1 MNSVIPKQGMQLI
14 LSSNEP
20 NFTVN
25 FDKPLVLDDDLE
37 YAIGLVSLETLYGFP
52 NIEYGKN
59 NKLFYSPYEG
69 STTFV
74 VNIDTGAYDIDSLSS
89 VIFEKMKANNHYDSV
104 NDKPHIKFHYDK
116 NRCKVIM
123 TLKDGY
129 TIDFRRP
136 NTFRD
141 LLGFGPQIYAA
152 NSFSLEP
159 VKILNVN
166 SIMIHVDVAEGS
178 FVNGVIQPVIYSF
191 SPNVSTKFKIIETPK
206 NIIYVKIDKK
216 YISYINVKIT
226 DQDGNLLNLRGE
238 KISMRLH
245 MRS

>member
-1 MNSVIPKQGMQLI
+1 MNGVIPKHGMQLI
-14 LSSNEP
+14 LSSNES

-25 FDKPLVLDDDLE
+25 FDKPLVLDDDVE

-59 NKLFYSPYEG
+59 NKLFYSPDKG
-69 STTFV
+69 STYFV
-74 VNIDTGAYDIDSLSS
+74 VNVDTGAYNIDSLSS
-89 VIFEKMKANNHYDSV
+89 AIFKKMKANNHYDSV
-104 NDKPHIKFHYDK
+104 NDKPHIKFHHDK

-141 LLGFGPQIYAA
+141 LLGFGPKIYTV

-159 VKILNVN
+159 VKILNVK
-166 SIMIHVDVAEGS
+166 SIMIHVDVVEGS
-178 FVNGVIQPVIYSF
+178 FVNGAIQPVIYSF
-191 SPNVSTKFKIIETPK
+191 SPNVSSKFEMIETPK

-216 YISYINVKIT
+216 YISYINVRIT
-226 DQDGNLLNLRGE
+226 DQDGKLLNLGGE
-238 KISMRLH
+238 NISMRLH
-245 MRS
+245 IKC